1 MEWEEK
7 ESKVNKIS
15 LVHHLQPKWMKDK
28 IDNHHSGMRKRK
40 KVK

>member
-15 LVHHLQPKWMKDK
+15 LVHHLHPKWMKDK
-28 IDNHHSGMRKRK
+28 IDNHHSGMRRERK
-40 KVK
+40 